1 MSGHISISRV
11 VDRNRTVRQEVYK
24 LQVVLFRPHQR
35 RRQAWVERLRRSGYD
50 IKFVHD
56 PERISGET
64 DLVVIDTAVERWK
77 EYVRLVQG
85 QGKPI
90 VLLTDS
96 NTQLTEDEF
105 ESLGVAETVTQKEE
119 TDRVFA
125 KFLCP
130 KASGPTDRTK
140 AQTQAAFPQYG
151 RGLILTFEE
160 PGAQESEQADSIQDE
175 DKESGLTVAESEIE
189 QAILRDMATGS
200 TLSQRKAARQ
210 RSAERRSTK
219 TIPAIS
225 EDHAFASD
233 EVLMRDIKPPL
244 TEDEEQ
250 DPPNSPAK
258 GQTWPEDPVV
268 QVADQTPFLP
278 SARSREL
285 PSLAAVYSAKGGVGK
300 TTFLLHLAA
309 ILAKEGRRVCVLD
322 LDLMHGTVASM
333 LQIQPNKTIIDLVRR
348 IDDPKAGR
356 ACLLPT
362 KTGFSIVAAPLRPCT
377 FRMKHEQLLAVLRFL
392 KEETDIVLIDTP
404 VHFDSLIKLALEQAE
419 QLFLMT
425 TDEPASIRSLV
436 RMKPLLSSLQ
446 PTPELYMVWNRLTE
460 QAPMEQW
467 RENLPWPVMLELP
480 EDPTVGKA
488 VRSDQWIASSPCS
501 PYRLRV
507 KQLADRWLGVEPKR
521 SGDKQNLL
529 RRLLSNRNYMKT
541 T

>member
-1 MSGHISISRV
+1 MF
-11 VDRNRTVRQEVYK
+11 D

-96 NTQLTEDEF
+96 DTQLTEDEF
-105 ESLGVAETVTQKEE
+105 ESLGVAGTVTQKEE

-140 AQTQAAFPQYG
+140 AKTQAAFPQYG
-151 RGLILTFEE
+151 RLQVLTAEDSG
-160 PGAQESEQADSIQDE
+160 PHESEQADSIQDE
-175 DKESGLTVAESEIE
+175 DKEPELTFAESEIE
-189 QAILRDMATGS
+189 QAIQRDMATGS

-210 RSAERRSTK
+210 RSVERRSTK
-219 TIPAIS
+219 TIPTIS
-225 EDHAFASD
+225 EDPAFASD
-233 EVLMRDIKPPL
+233 EVVMRDSKPPL

-250 DPPNSPAK
+250 EPPNSSAQ
-258 GQTWPEDPVV
+258 GQKVTTHENLEAWPEDSVT
-268 QVADQTPFLP
+268 QGATQTAFLSPSVRSRDLP
-278 SARSREL
+278 SV
-285 PSLAAVYSAKGGVGK
+285 AAVYAAKGGVGK

-309 ILAKEGRRVCVLD
+309 ILANEGRRVCVLD

-333 LQIQPNKTIIDLVRR
+333 LQIQPNKTIIDMIRR
-348 IDDPKAGR
+348 IDDPKACR
-356 ACLLPT
+356 ACLLQT
-362 KTGFSIVAAPLRPCT
+362 KMGFSIVAAPSQPCT
-377 FRMKHEQLLAVLRFL
+377 FRMQREQLLAVLRFL
-392 KEETDIVLIDTP
+392 NEETDIVLIDTP

-419 QLFLMT
+419 QLFLVA
-425 TDEPASIRSLV
+425 TDEPASMKSLA
-436 RMKPLLSSLQ
+436 RMKPLLNNLR
-446 PTPELYMVWNRLTE
+446 PTPELYMIWNRLME
-460 QAPMEQW
+460 QAPKEQW

-480 EDPTVGKA
+480 EDPTVSKA
-488 VRSDQWIASSPCS
+488 VRIGQWIASSPCS

-507 KQLADRWLGVEPKR
+507 KQLADRWLGVEPER
-521 SGDKQNLL
+521 PGDKRNLL